1 MKVTINSVHFK
12 ADSKLEEFITNK
24 IEKMCAKHN
33 DVIGADVSLKLE
45 NVNDNENKIA
55 DIKLFVKGE
64 DLFASKRSN
73 TFEEAVDSSVEA
85 LKKQLEKYKGRF
97 E

>member
-1 MKVTINSVHFK
+1 MKVTINAVHFK

-24 IEKMCAKHN
+24 IEKLCGKLDDAQ
-33 DVIGADVSLKLE
+33 GAEVTLKL
-45 NVNDNENKIA
+45 DNTDTPENKIA

-73 TFEEAVDSSVEA
+73 TFEEAVSQCVDT
-85 LKKQLEKYKGRF
+85 LKVQIEKYKNA
-97 E
+97 